1 MEKQIVY
8 SVAETDYEMN
18 HIIGA
23 YFDLDKAIKSA
34 KKYLEK
40 HTQMAYINL
49 VDMKENLIKV
59 IYQPN
64 KKSNRTWGITITKL
78 EVD

>member
-8 SVAETDYEMN
+8 SVAETDYEIN
-18 HIIGA
+18 HIFGV

-40 HTQMAYINL
+40 YPQMAYINL

-64 KKSNRTWGITITKL
+64 KKHNVSWGITITKL
-78 EVD
+78 EVE